1 MDIIVLSF
9 YDWLMK
15 FKDVDLSIGDLAKDA
30 ESDKNFPRKS
40 KDLDDIIQHL
50 NTMGASSAAIETAE
64 EAFDYYKASHLPPD
78 YSSEQ

>member
-1 MDIIVLSF
+1 MLNLTRISQ
-9 YDWLMK
+9 K
-15 FKDVDLSIGDLAKDA
+15 
-30 ESDKNFPRKS
+30 KS

-50 NTMGASSAAIETAE
+50 NTIGASSAAIETAE